1 MCLCF
6 QSLWKGIIVN
16 RLFLEIYNTN
26 YNADVD
32 TFNLF
37 LIQQWIRN
45 QEVIIPNAKY
55 CFQLTTNTQQNLSV
69 THQKKT

>member
-6 QSLWKGIIVN
+6 QSSWKDIIVT

-26 YNADVD
+26 YNADID

-37 LIQQWIRN
+37 LIQQCMSN
-45 QEVIIPNAKY
+45 QEVIIPNPK
-55 CFQLTTNTQQNLSV
+55 
-69 THQKKT
+69 